1 MNRLQT
7 EGIGQFKNYGWN
19 RIQIKYTKKVSTDE
33 KELERERER
42 QRHKIST
49 KIGEETIDTED
60 TYKNSNFI
68 GNIKWS
74 KLTCLKI

>member
-1 MNRLQT
+1 M
-7 EGIGQFKNYGWN
+7 
-19 RIQIKYTKKVSTDE
+19 STDE

-42 QRHKIST
+42 ERERHKIST

-68 GNIKWS
+68 GNIK
-74 KLTCLKI
+74 